1 MDQRFIFLPEVGG
14 TKLYFASMSKNPVIK
29 YHFNVGK
36 TKESKELVL
45 AEFIEVKGWK
55 AMGNKLIDAK
65 LTKVELIQADE
76 TSLEV
81 DTEAEAPAEDIID
94 TSSVPKKELKLPS
107 ETKDPGKNK
116 ILIRKKIKI
125 PENQA

>member
-1 MDQRFIFLPEVGG
+1 
-14 TKLYFASMSKNPVIK
+14 MSKNPVIK

-45 AEFIEVKGWK
+45 TEFIEVKGWK

-107 ETKDPGKNK
+107 ETKDPGKKQDSDPKENK
-116 ILIRKKIKI
+116 DSGKSGLKPGDTI
-125 PENQA
+125 EFDF